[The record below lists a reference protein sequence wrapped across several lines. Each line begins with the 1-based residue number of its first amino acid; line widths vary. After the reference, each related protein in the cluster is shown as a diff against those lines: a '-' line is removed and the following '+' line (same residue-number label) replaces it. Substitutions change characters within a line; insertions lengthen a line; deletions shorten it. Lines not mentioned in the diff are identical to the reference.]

1 MWIKVNTFVPELSV
15 VFHKLYCLLI
25 YCLFISMPNNEITA
39 IAANDKLLATETQPR
54 KANASLICGTFTQF
68 EVLGKLKLAL
78 FLQWTI

>member
-1 MWIKVNTFVPELSV
+1 
-15 VFHKLYCLLI
+15 
-25 YCLFISMPNNEITA
+25 MPNNEITA

-78 FLQWTI
+78 FLQWTIWLVMVGLAQALLTFLW